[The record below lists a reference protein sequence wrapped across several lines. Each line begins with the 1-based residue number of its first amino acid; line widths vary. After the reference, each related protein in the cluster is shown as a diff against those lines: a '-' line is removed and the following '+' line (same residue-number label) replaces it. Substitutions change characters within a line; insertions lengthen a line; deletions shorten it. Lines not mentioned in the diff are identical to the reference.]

1 MFRRIVAFA
10 AVACLAA
17 APAIHA
23 QGKGAEKKEDKEERG
38 IKHRVDALEDTVQTL
53 QAALEGVDLSG
64 VAALQAAVDAL
75 QAAVAALQ
83 TGLDDTQ
90 QSVVDLQATV
100 GDLQEAVDN
109 IGGAGP
115 KVIWSGGCTSTGS
128 AVPVGQYARYCADAA
143 DPFSNASPSHLLV
156 NADGTFTVQTAGL
169 YRINF
174 WGVTDGVTGS
184 VKVEVN
190 GSQLQHGLHTGFFPA
205 TRDQFADVTWQF
217 AVGDTFAVYV
227 YNASGAAYMPW
238 AAADAQ
244 SRLQVAYLGE

>member
-1 MFRRIVAFA
+1 MFHLFLPPQTPTEAVTYLEHRFWLTA
-10 AVACLAA
+10 ASGGSGLEIKNEFWNTRDNSPATAVDLAA
-17 APAIHA
+17 F
-23 QGKGAEKKEDKEERG
+23 
-38 IKHRVDALEDTVQTL
+38 
-53 QAALEGVDLSG
+53 
-64 VAALQAAVDAL
+64 ALQAAVDAL

-156 NADGTFTVQTAGL
+156 NADGTFTVQTARL

-217 AVGDTFAVYV
+217 AVGDTFDPGEA
-227 YNASGAAYMPW
+227 GI
-238 AAADAQ
+238 ADAAVGQ
-244 SRLQVAYLGE
+244 RLARRFGAGGGQQPVIHRPP